1 MTGAEFDEMEPCEL
15 FDDDC
20 AVDDFGGWREDDD
33 DRDDGSPER
42 CSECLLWGEYQCSQ
56 HAETY
61 LNFCREVSERHDV
74 AEALRTVLALP
85 EAWAGPAWYAL
96 RDRAREVLAEMRET
110 TEGAS

>member
-1 MTGAEFDEMEPCEL
+1 MTGAEFDDMEPCEL
-15 FDDDC
+15 FDDEP
-20 AVDDFGGWREDDD
+20 DDFGGWREDDD
-33 DRDDGSPER
+33 CDHADDPER
-42 CSECLLWGEYQCSQ
+42 CSECLMWGEYQCSQ
-56 HAETY
+56 HAEAY

-74 AEALRTVLALP
+74 VEALRTVLALP